1 MWLGFVASAVTLGL
15 LVVALAWDSIPW
27 PHSAPPSEPILVYC
41 AAGMRAPMEEIA
53 REYEQTYGV
62 PVRLQYDGSQ
72 TLLASLE
79 VTKRGDL
86 YLPADES
93 YLQIAREKDLL
104 EEAIPLAQMRPVLAV
119 RQGNPRA
126 LHSLDDVMREGVKL
140 AQANPDAAAV
150 GKMTRAA
157 LKKQD
162 KWDQFTKRIVVFK
175 PTVNDVAN
183 DVLLGTVDAGIV
195 WDATVKQYPGLEAV
209 ELTELKGAVA
219 RVTVGLL
226 KSSARPAAAM
236 RFARY
241 VAARDRGFPRF
252 EKQGFAPVHDGETV
266 VKGDPWEE
274 EPELRLF
281 AGAML
286 RPAIEETITRF
297 ENREGVKV
305 TRIYNGCGIL
315 VAQMQAGKAAP
326 DAYFSCDQSFM
337 NQVHDL
343 FLDSVPI
350 STNQLVILVPR
361 GNPRHIHSLNDLA
374 KPGLKIGVG
383 HEKQCALG
391 VITQKTLKQ
400 NGTLDPVMKNVKV
413 QTPTGDMLVNQL
425 RTKSLDAV
433 IAYVSNAT
441 EAADELDAIPVDVPC
456 AVAVQPFAVSKD
468 SPHRQLAQR
477 LLNAIRSAESRE
489 RFESYGFHWY
499 NATR

>member
-1 MWLGFVASAVTLGL
+1 MWLGFLASAAV
-15 LVVALAWDSIPW
+15 LVVLVVVLAWDSIPW
-27 PHSAPPSEPILVYC
+27 TRSATPPEPLLVYC
-41 AAGMRAPMEEIA
+41 AAGMRAPMEQVA

-62 PVRLQYDGSQ
+62 PVRLQYEGSQ

-93 YLQIAREKDLL
+93 YLQLARDKDLID
-104 EEAIPLAQMRPVLAV
+104 ETIPLAEMRAVLAV
-119 RQGNPRA
+119 RQGNPRG
-126 LHSLDDVMREGVKL
+126 LHSLADVLRDGVKL
-140 AQANPDAAAV
+140 SHANPDAAAI
-150 GKMTRAA
+150 GKISRAE

-162 KWDQFTKRIVVFK
+162 KWDPLTKRIVVYK

-195 WDATVKQYPGLEAV
+195 WNATVKQYPGLEAV
-209 ELTELKGAVA
+209 ELPELKDAGA
-219 RVTVGLL
+219 RVAVGLL

-241 VAARDRGFPRF
+241 VAARDRGLPRF
-252 EKQGFAPVHDGETV
+252 REQGFAVEDG
-266 VKGDPWEE
+266 DAWDE

-286 RPAIEETITRF
+286 RPAIEETVARF
-297 ENREGVKV
+297 EKREGVKV
-305 TRIYNGCGIL
+305 TRVYNGCGIL
-315 VAQMQAGKAAP
+315 VAQMRAGRESP
-326 DAYFSCDQSFM
+326 DAYFACDQSFM

-343 FLDSVPI
+343 FLDSVPV

-361 GNPRHIHSLNDLA
+361 GNPHHVRSLNDLA
-374 KPGLKIGVG
+374 KPGLKVGVG

-391 VITQKTLKQ
+391 VITQETLRQ

-425 RTKSLDAV
+425 RTGSLDAV

-441 EAADELDAIPVDVPC
+441 EAGDELEAIAIDIPC
-456 AVAVQPFAVSKD
+456 AVAVQPFAVSKET
-468 SPHRQLAQR
+468 PHRQLAQR
-477 LLNAIRSAESRE
+477 LLDAIRSAESRE

-499 NATR
+499 KATR